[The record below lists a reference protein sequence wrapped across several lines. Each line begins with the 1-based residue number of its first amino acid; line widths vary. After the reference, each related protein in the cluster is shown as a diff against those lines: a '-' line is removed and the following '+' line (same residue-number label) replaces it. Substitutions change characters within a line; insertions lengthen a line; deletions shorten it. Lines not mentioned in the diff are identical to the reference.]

1 MKKLFASVIFVIFLA
16 SLSYAGVSPDTKTYD
31 YKDFTSVGVS
41 SGMKLKVTQSDEYS
55 ITVTGDKDDLEDLIV
70 EQRGNSLRFR
80 FDEDGWFN
88 NHGTVK
94 VEIKMPKLTSL
105 GMSGASEANITM
117 DIGSDDFSAGLS
129 GGSELKGSL
138 KCGDIHLATSGSS
151 EVTLNGDCKYL
162 KLAGSGGSEY
172 HLKNFS
178 ATGVKASLSGGCE
191 VTVSMNGEL
200 SFSGSGGSQ
209 LVYYGNAELGSIRA
223 SGGSGVSR
231 GK

>member
-1 MKKLFASVIFVIFLA
+1 MKKLFASVICVIFLA
-16 SLSYAGVSPDTKTYD
+16 SLSFAGVSTDTKTYN

-41 SGMKLKVTQSDEYS
+41 SGIELKVTQSDDYS
-55 ITVTGDKDDLEDLIV
+55 ITVTGDRDDLKDLIV

-94 VEIKMPKLTSL
+94 IEIAMPKLTSIGL
-105 GMSGASEANITM
+105 SGGSEANITM

-129 GGSELKGSL
+129 GSSELKGSL

-151 EVTLNGDCKYL
+151 EITLNGDCKYL

-191 VTVSMNGEL
+191 ATVNMNGKL

-209 LVYYGNAELGSIRA
+209 LMYYGNAELGSIRA
-223 SGGSGVSR
+223 SGGSGVSKGR
-231 GK
+231 

>member
-1 MKKLFASVIFVIFLA
+1 MKKLFASVICVIFLA
-16 SLSYAGVSPDTKTYD
+16 TLSYAGISKDTKTYN

-41 SGMKLKVTQSDEYS
+41 SGMKLKVTQSDNYS
-55 ITVTGDKDDLEDLIV
+55 ITVTGDRDDLEDLVV

-80 FDEDGWFN
+80 FDRDGWFN
-88 NHGTVK
+88 NHGVVR
-94 VEIKMPKLTSL
+94 VEITMPKLTSL
-105 GMSGASEANITM
+105 GMSGGSEANINM

-129 GGSELKGSL
+129 GGSELKGNL

-151 EVTLNGDCKYL
+151 EITLNGNCQDM

-178 ATGVKASLSGGCE
+178 AKGVKASLSGGCE
-191 VTVSMNGEL
+191 ATVSMNGKL
-200 SFSGSGGSQ
+200 SFSGSGGSD
-209 LVYYGNAELGSIRA
+209 LIYYGEAELGSIRA